1 MPVSVVDDVSQMFED
16 MGALS
21 VTMTGADEEELFDLA
36 HPAMQQWSIQHVTA
50 LFDSS
55 SVDVNTEKVRI
66 RLENLTGL
74 SLPVTKSRLRDCDW
88 ENQWQVGLSP
98 IHVGGK
104 LWICPSTCEPA
115 KPDEINL
122 VIDPG
127 MAFGTGSHETTRL
140 CLEWLAA
147 ADLRSKSVLDFG
159 CGTGVLGIAAG
170 KLGAQFVVGV
180 DIDARAVE
188 VANENAALN
197 GVGSFKAFTND
208 EFAAYSAG
216 KVFDVV
222 IANIL
227 ANTLIDLRETLVG
240 FCDQK
245 GQLLLSGILQGQSD
259 CVLRS
264 YADFIQ
270 FKQQNL
276 NDWVLLTGIRT

>member
-1 MPVSVVDDVSQMFED
+1 MSVVDDVSQMFED

-21 VTMTGADEEELFDLA
+21 VTMTGADDEELFDLA
-36 HPAMQQWSIQHVTA
+36 QPAMQQWSIQRVAA
-50 LFDSS
+50 LFDFGSEEVS
-55 SVDVNTEKVRI
+55 QEQVRI

-74 SLPVTKSRLRDCDW
+74 TLQITKSRLRDCDW

-104 LWICPSTCEPA
+104 LWICPSTCEPV
-115 KPDEINL
+115 KPDEVNII
-122 VIDPG
+122 IDPG

-147 ADLRSKSVLDFG
+147 ADLRNKSVLDFG

-170 KLGAQFVVGV
+170 KLGAQSVVGV
-180 DIDARAVE
+180 DIDTRAVQ
-188 VANENAALN
+188 VANENTAIN
-197 GVGSFKAFTND
+197 GVGSFKAVTNE

-216 KVFDVV
+216 KVFDIV

-227 ANTLIDLRETLVG
+227 ANTLIELKETLVG

-245 GQLLLSGILQGQSD
+245 GQLLLSGILRGQSD